1 MSRPGWRDVRRFC
14 ERQGY
19 AQSGKGHHHFDK
31 PIPDLRMASG
41 TMISK
46 GVDDEVIDP
55 IRWQIVWKQQLHLA
69 SEDEFWKGLRGEPVR
84 YAVPPKEEV
93 VPPLPLYLQ
102 RFLRETLMWDE
113 PTIASTSRDA
123 AQEELN
129 NYYSRE
135 QDVDEDH

>member
-1 MSRPGWRDVRRFC
+1 
-14 ERQGY
+14 
-19 AQSGKGHHHFDK
+19 
-31 PIPDLRMASG
+31 
-41 TMISK
+41 MISK

-55 IRWQIVWKQQLHLA
+55 IRWQIVWKHQLHLA
-69 SEDEFWKGLRGEPVR
+69 SEDEFWKGLRGETVR
-84 YAVPPKEEV
+84 CAMPPKEEV

-113 PTIASTSRDA
+113 PTIVSTSRDA